1 MKKFLVLLVLLSL
14 IAPAVFA
21 AGQAEVE
28 KESDV
33 IKIALIIENTI
44 DDKGWCQAMHDGI
57 TLAMEQNPGR
67 IEYSYS
73 EKMKPVDAGSAVLQY
88 AGQGYD
94 VIIGHGAQYKNLITE
109 MAEEFPDITFAFGT
123 SSEIVGP
130 NVFSYMPESEET
142 GYLNGLIAGM
152 LTKTNIIGLV
162 GPVDGGD
169 AARYNRGFV
178 LGVREVNPEAEVMVA
193 HTGSFSDYVK
203 AAEVAQS
210 QIRNGADILTGSSQ
224 QALGALR
231 AVADYP
237 DEEIW
242 WVGQDLAQIGIPE
255 GYKVLSASS
264 YNYAAV
270 ITGLVEKLDAGIIGG
285 QNIPMNF
292 NNDGFVFKFNE
303 ATKSK
308 ISSEIEERVNE
319 ALDAF
324 KAQAGHP
331 AVVNWS
337 SVQYN

>member
-1 MKKFLVLLVLLSL
+1 MKKLLILILMLSL
-14 IAPAVFA
+14 VATLVFA
-21 AGQAEVE
+21 QGSGEQE
-28 KESDV
+28 KTDSDV

-57 TLAMEQNPGR
+57 TLAMQQHPGR
-67 IEYSYS
+67 IKYNYS

-109 MAEEFPDITFAFGT
+109 MAAEYPDITFAFGT
-123 SSEIVGP
+123 SAEIVGP

-152 LTKTNIIGLV
+152 LTKTNTIGLV

-178 LGVREVNPEAEVMVA
+178 LGVKEVNPIARVMVA

-203 AAEVAQS
+203 ATEVAQS

-231 AVADYP
+231 AVADYR
-237 DEEIW
+237 DKDIW

-255 GYKVLSASS
+255 GFKVLSASS

-270 ITGLVEKLDAGIIGG
+270 INTMIERLDAGVKGG
-285 QNIPMNF
+285 ENIPMNF
-292 NNDGFVFKFNE
+292 HNGGFVFKFNE
-303 ATKSK
+303 ATKYK
-308 ISSEIEERVNE
+308 ITPEIEAKVND
-319 ALDAF
+319 ALEAF
-324 KAQAGHP
+324 KATRGH
-331 AVVNWS
+331 AS
-337 SVQYN
+337 